1 MAWRSGPVALGLL
14 LFSVACGA
22 PEAREAQ
29 DVLVRV
35 DHVGLDPRQS
45 PVVVLEEADGERWLP
60 IWIGTAEARS
70 IALQIEER
78 VSPRPNTH
86 DLARDVIRGLEGE
99 VVRVVVTDL
108 REGTYYATLAV
119 SVNGRVVEID
129 SRPSDG
135 IAIALRTGAPIY
147 VRGSLFQSS
156 SPSDSDDASDDAGD
170 ELSI

>member
-1 MAWRSGPVALGLL
+1 MLLTLAL
-14 LFSVACGA
+14 ACDSPQPQG
-22 PEAREAQ
+22 RN

-35 DHVGLDPRQS
+35 DHVGLDARQS
-45 PVVVLEEADGERWLP
+45 PVVILEETEGERWLP

-70 IALQIEER
+70 IAQQIDER
-78 VSPRPNTH
+78 TSPRPNTH

-99 VVRVVVTDL
+99 VVSVVVTDL

-119 SVNGRVVEID
+119 RVNGRVIELD

-147 VRGSLFQSS
+147 VRAGLFEPARERKPEAEDPIS
-156 SPSDSDDASDDAGD
+156 